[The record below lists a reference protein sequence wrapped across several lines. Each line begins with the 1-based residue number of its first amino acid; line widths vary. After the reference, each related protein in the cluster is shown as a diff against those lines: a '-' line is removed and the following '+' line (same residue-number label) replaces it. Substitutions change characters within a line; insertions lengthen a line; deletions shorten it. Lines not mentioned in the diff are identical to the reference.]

1 MEWSGSA
8 AVLLLFAAVAITFL
22 TPAQCQISI
31 GFEKEKSQTSIGF
44 EKANYAYNELTSSFE
59 LNVINLVKTGPANNA
74 SFLIGIQVEYESAER
89 DVDLSFSQLAS
100 PLAMDSDKN
109 ETSLFFY
116 IYDDEKAEFNESI
129 LLISSVAP
137 GSPSDFECKKEDG
150 CYQSTR
156 ITIVDNDGKL
166 AYIIAKYLKYR
177 IMLATLQ

>member
-59 LNVINLVKTGPANNA
+59 LNVINLVKTGPANNT

-137 GSPSDFECKKEDG
+137 GSPYFECKKEDG

-166 AYIIAKYLKYR
+166 AYPNR
-177 IMLATLQ
+177 V